1 METEFD
7 EHRLR
12 KQLEGLSK
20 WKQLVFMVCCCER
33 MFPNYVIF
41 ANETGWGQK
50 ELIRRALDT
59 AWTLLLAARSCAN
72 CSHLAQK
79 CEDSAPDVDDFV
91 SSYTSAALDAAVSAA
106 ILMEAFHDFDQSGPI
121 TIATLSRDTVDMHVR
136 DIENIDT
143 ARENYKE
150 KVLHHELM
158 QTELRAQRED
168 IEVVKDLAED
178 DVNALHKL
186 KGDWANRK
194 IGSLGLAP

>member
-59 AWTLLLAARSCAN
+59 AWTLLLAGRSSAD
-72 CSHLAQK
+72 CSYLAQK
-79 CEDSAPDVDDFV
+79 CDDWTPDTDDFV

-121 TIATLSRDTVDMHVR
+121 TIATLSRDTVDMR
-136 DIENIDT
+136 IPG
-143 ARENYKE
+143 YSKE
-150 KVLHHELM
+150 KILHHELM

-168 IEVVKDLAED
+168 IEVIKDLAED